1 MASNRNTD
9 RETLCLN
16 KHISF
21 LITEYCQNNLL
32 SIIFLT
38 WIWIESKGM
47 LIKGWERE
55 FSMEKLESIERDILW
70 EFHPNESKL
79 EGTRREACNAVRGL

>member
-1 MASNRNTD
+1 
-9 RETLCLN
+9 
-16 KHISF
+16 
-21 LITEYCQNNLL
+21 
-32 SIIFLT
+32 
-38 WIWIESKGM
+38 M